1 MRRVGLRFELGVKLR
16 RDEKWM
22 VGDLDDFD
30 EAFFL
35 GYGSD
40 DESGILK
47 LLTVGGIE
55 FVTMAMTLVNRVG
68 FVVNFEGFGVRED
81 DGFTGA
87 ETHGGAHVGDALLFF
102 LQTDDGM
109 SGFFVEFGRV
119 GFGEAADVSG
129 VFDGGNLHAEADSE
143 VGYLVFA
150 GVLRGNDFTLDTAIA
165 KSSRDEDAI
174 DFSDDFF
181 SGCFLEMLGIDLDDF
196 DFGIVF
202 GARDRE
208 RFVD

>member
-16 RDEKWM
+16 SDEEWM
-22 VGDLDDFD
+22 VRDLDDFD

-40 DESGILK
+40 DESGILQ
-47 LLTVGGIE
+47 LLTIGGIE
-55 FVTMAMTLVNRVG
+55 FVAMTMALVNRFG
-68 FVVNFEGFGVRED
+68 LVVNLEGFGVRED

-87 ETHGGAHVGDALLFF
+87 ETHGGAHVGDALLLF

-119 GFGEAADVSG
+119 GFGESADVSR

-150 GVLRGNDFTLDTAIA
+150 GVLCGDDFTFDTAIA

-174 DFSDDFF
+174 DLSDDFF
-181 SGCFLEMLGIDLDDF
+181 SGCFLEVLGIDLDNF

-202 GARDRE
+202 GAGDRE